1 MAYLANTSLSYILS
15 YDANSATLDNLT
27 DTDISRRLGQL
38 INTYLMI
45 SQAYDSISAGRLGE
59 DSTNEL
65 LSPIDNI
72 TTTMSIVKTE
82 EIYTI
87 NAAWLTAFFVAAIAM
102 LAASIVGA
110 VFCHGSITPEI
121 LGFASTAIRGSKYV
135 DLAPGFGTLGGLE
148 MTKAFEKIE
157 FRYGVVSKSDSGQE
171 VLGVSCKVNAER
183 VKKRVPYV

>member
-1 MAYLANTSLSYILS
+1 
-15 YDANSATLDNLT
+15 
-27 DTDISRRLGQL
+27 
-38 INTYLMI
+38 
-45 SQAYDSISAGRLGE
+45 
-59 DSTNEL
+59 
-65 LSPIDNI
+65 
-72 TTTMSIVKTE
+72 MSIVKTE

-102 LAASIVGA
+102 LAAS
-110 VFCHGSITPEI
+110 TE
-121 LGFASTAIRGSKYV
+121 YV

-171 VLGVSCKVNAER
+171 VLGISWKVSAER